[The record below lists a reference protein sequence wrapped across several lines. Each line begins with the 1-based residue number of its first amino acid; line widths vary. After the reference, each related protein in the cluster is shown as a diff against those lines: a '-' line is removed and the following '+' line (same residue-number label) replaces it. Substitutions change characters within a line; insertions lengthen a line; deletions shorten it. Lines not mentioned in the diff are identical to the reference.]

1 MTVIRSSH
9 SLRNV
14 LDFSGTQYSK
24 NQIRKALRALEIQ
37 TIETDQ
43 DGNRYYIHNQIKV
56 GMYIIQIVT
65 NPQGGLLKLKS
76 LDVLLISIYEA
87 KGKLPLQ
94 LDQDGRFKRQYWVE
108 HNIQSTFKV
117 KHLVDTVAHCQRLD
131 GLKAFL

>member
-14 LDFSGTQYSK
+14 LDFSGAHCSK
-24 NQIRKALRALEIQ
+24 NQIKQALRALEVQ
-37 TIETDQ
+37 TVEHQ

-65 NPQGGLLKLKS
+65 NPQEGLLKLKD
-76 LDVLLISIYEA
+76 LDVLLISIYEVN
-87 KGKLPLQ
+87 GKLPIQ
-94 LDQDGRFKRQYWVE
+94 LDRDGRFKHQYWVQ
-108 HNIQSTFKV
+108 HNINSTFKV
-117 KHLVDTVAHCQRLD
+117 KHLVDAVAHCQRLD